1 MESPV
6 GRPRRVKS
14 VITSRP
20 LARAFYG
27 APKRRENVK
36 FLAHQRYTKRSWRGD
51 AAPTWRWVMIG
62 VCLLAIA
69 TRAGAQTPGV
79 GAVSF
84 PNTGAAAAQQDFL
97 TALAQLHN
105 FEYGPAAAL
114 FRKAQQTDPG
124 FAMAYWGE
132 AMTYNHP
139 VWMEQDLAAARAVLQ
154 RLGPTPEARLARAQT
169 EREKD
174 YLRAVEIL
182 YCEGDKRARDVA
194 YADAIDS
201 IRRKYPGDVEAAAFA
216 ALALLGTSHHGRDFG
231 IYMRA
236 AAILEP
242 LFPSN
247 PKHPGLAHYLIHSYD
262 DPIHAPLGLR
272 AAREYSR
279 IAPGAAHAQHM
290 CSHIFVATGMW
301 DDVVAANE
309 AAVRIT
315 GNTVAPGRPPAACGH
330 YPTWLSYGYL
340 QQGRIEAANAM
351 VKQCHAQVGASKTH
365 WGAFIAMRARFL
377 IDTESWTS
385 DVVALV
391 ATPTQPA
398 AIFTQEF
405 VNAFSAIRRN
415 DLTAARDAAAKMQA
429 ARDSIE
435 KATASSDPAHAAMP
449 GMTSSTDASSL
460 GRLKILSDEIAALI
474 RHKEGDGS
482 AAIELLRAAAKLEDS
497 LPFEFGPPFIDKPSY
512 ELLGEILLELKQP
525 RDARAAFE
533 KALLRTPERTA
544 ALSGLMQAAAQM
556 GDTRKEAE
564 VRARLQ
570 AIWHR
575 ADRRPSTMQ

>member
-1 MESPV
+1 MRHGLHVTAIV
-6 GRPRRVKS
+6 GV
-14 VITSRP
+14 
-20 LARAFYG
+20 
-27 APKRRENVK
+27 
-36 FLAHQRYTKRSWRGD
+36 FLLTM
-51 AAPTWRWVMIG
+51 V
-62 VCLLAIA
+62 
-69 TRAGAQTPGV
+69 TRTGAQTPSV
-79 GAVSF
+79 GLVSF
-84 PNTGAAAAQQDFL
+84 PNSGAAAAQQDFL
-97 TALAQLHN
+97 TGLAQLHN

-114 FRKAQQTDPG
+114 FRKAQQTDPA

-132 AMTYNHP
+132 AVTYNHP

-154 RLGPTPEARLARAQT
+154 RLGATPDARLAKART

-182 YCEGDKRARDVA
+182 YGEGDKRPRDLA
-194 YADAIDS
+194 YADAMDS
-201 IRRKYPGDVEAAAFA
+201 IRRKYPDDVEASALA
-216 ALALLGTSHHGRDFG
+216 ALALLGTSHDGRDFG

-247 PKHPGLAHYLIHSYD
+247 PKHPGIAHYLIHSYD

-272 AAREYSR
+272 AAREYSK
-279 IAPGAAHAQHM
+279 IAPDAAHAQHM

-301 DDVVAANE
+301 DEVVAANE
-309 AAVRIT
+309 AAVKIT

-351 VKQCHAQVGASKTH
+351 VKQCHAQVSAAKAP
-365 WGAFIAMRARFL
+365 WGAFVSMRARYL
-377 IDTESWTS
+377 IDTEDWAS
-385 DVVALV
+385 VVTALV
-391 ATPTQPA
+391 VTPTQPA

-415 DLTAARDAAAKMQA
+415 DLTAAREAATKMQTARDSLEKAAAK
-429 ARDSIE
+429 
-435 KATASSDPAHAAMP
+435 TDPAHAAMP
-449 GMTSSTDASSL
+449 GMAYPTDPSSL
-460 GRLKILSDEIAALI
+460 GRLKILSDEITALI
-474 RHKEGDGS
+474 RHKEGDSG
-482 AAIELLRAAAKLEDS
+482 AAIELLRVAAKLEDS

-512 ELLGEILLELKQP
+512 ELLGEILLEAKQP

-533 KALLRTPERTA
+533 TALRRTPDRTS
-544 ALSGLMQAAAQM
+544 ALTGLMKAAAQS
-556 GDTRKEAE
+556 GDSKKEAE

-575 ADRRPSTMQ
+575 ADRKSSSMK